1 MTDTIATLGDMTPIG
16 AVLVLAATLQVVL
29 TQLAKHASWSA
40 RKTQAV
46 AAGLALVLGLAAAL
60 VLGLIAGVPESI
72 TQAVS
77 SVILSVAAVAVLGR
91 AIYATLGHVL
101 PSADD
106 PAAPDEDEPET
117 PPDGPAETVVPA
129 RGRRACRH
137 GQLGGRDTPPDA

>member
-29 TQLAKHASWSA
+29 TQIAKHASWSA

-46 AAGLALVLGLAAAL
+46 AAGLALVLGVAAAL

-91 AIYATLGHVL
+91 AIYSTLGYVI
-101 PSADD
+101 PTADD
-106 PAAPDEDEPET
+106 PPSGDGDEHEAPPT
-117 PPDGPAETVVPA
+117 A
-129 RGRRACRH
+129 
-137 GQLGGRDTPPDA
+137 